1 VINLDENGSSGELQL
16 FSIGKDINLDVRL
29 IHRAFVMKSLVVYVS
44 VSHGNTEK
52 VAKVISKELDADL
65 MEAKTVDPNILS
77 NYDLIGFG
85 SGIYNRKFHA
95 GLLKLVKEMP
105 SSQSK
110 AFVFSTSG
118 FGTTNFHDK
127 LKKEVESKG
136 YRMVGDF
143 ACKGWDTWGPFK
155 LVGGIN
161 KGRPDEKDLDMA
173 REFVKVLKV

>member
-1 VINLDENGSSGELQL
+1 VA
-16 FSIGKDINLDVRL
+16 
-29 IHRAFVMKSLVVYVS
+29 RA
-44 VSHGNTEK
+44 
-52 VAKVISKELDADL
+52 ISKELEADL
-65 MEAKTVDPNILS
+65 MEAKTVDPSILS

-95 GLLKLVKEMP
+95 ALLKLVKEMP

-118 FGTTNFHDK
+118 FGTVNFHDK

-173 REFVKVLKV
+173 REFVKELKV